1 MILRPETVIIFNI
14 SVILFIDITFHTKS
28 FASFLELWGKK
39 KGRRTVT
46 HAPVVVSHT
55 VSMEKFWARFSH
67 LTEVLVLLI
76 HFTMVT

>member
-1 MILRPETVIIFNI
+1 MIVFNIPFVLLIYISLKELVVILR
-14 SVILFIDITFHTKS
+14 ITGQKES
-28 FASFLELWGKK
+28 
-39 KGRRTVT
+39 RRTVT

-55 VSMEKFWARFSH
+55 VSMEKFWARFNH

>member
-1 MILRPETVIIFNI
+1 MALQAKRNAR
-14 SVILFIDITFHTKS
+14 SFHTENKR
-28 FASFLELWGKK
+28 K
-39 KGRRTVT
+39 RTVT

-55 VSMEKFWARFSH
+55 VSMEKFWARFNH

>member
-1 MILRPETVIIFNI
+1 ML
-14 SVILFIDITFHTKS
+14 TFSKKYKVH
-28 FASFLELWGKK
+28 AFLMSPLWTEIKH
-39 KGRRTVT
+39 RRTVT

-55 VSMEKFWARFSH
+55 VSMEKFWARFNH

>member
-1 MILRPETVIIFNI
+1 MSP
-14 SVILFIDITFHTKS
+14 
-28 FASFLELWGKK
+28 LWTENKR
-39 KGRRTVT
+39 RRTVT

-55 VSMEKFWARFSH
+55 VSMEKFWARFNH

>member
-1 MILRPETVIIFNI
+1 M
-14 SVILFIDITFHTKS
+14 ITFYKKS
-28 FASFLELWGKK
+28 KVHAFIMSPLWTEEER
-39 KGRRTVT
+39 RRTVT
-46 HAPVVVSHT
+46 HAPVVLSHT